1 MNGGMDWLSKN
12 HATMNCYEKCVV
24 FEHEEGKKST
34 LQCDRSE
41 VPVNLTSLMKAS
53 KLLKKGC
60 QGYLVY
66 VMNKEV
72 ALVELNQIPV
82 IREFSDVFLGEF
94 LGFPTEKEVESNI
107 ELVPSTNPT
116 SIAPYRMA
124 PSELKELKVQL

>member
-1 MNGGMDWLSKN
+1 MSEN

-24 FEHEEGKKST
+24 FEHEEGKKPT
-34 LQCDRSE
+34 LQCDKSE
-41 VPVNLTSLMKAS
+41 VPVNLTSLRKAS
-53 KLLKKGC
+53 NLLKKGC

-72 ALVELNQIPV
+72 ELIELNQIPV
-82 IREFSDVFLGEF
+82 IREFSNVFLGDI
-94 LGFPTEKEVESNI
+94 LGLPAEWEVEPNI

-116 SIAPYRMA
+116 SIAPCRMA